1 MRGLPSR
8 VIRRFRSFLSLDS
21 PDLTRRA
28 YLNSVASGVE
38 YAARAL
44 TQFFVTP
51 VLVHGLGSHD
61 YGLWILLGR
70 LTGYLTAASGRSPQA
85 LKWTIAKQQSSQQYD
100 AKRQSVASAGIA
112 ELLFLPGLALLGGI
126 LVWFTPGW
134 LRLPPELYWTIRI
147 VGAILVARLIVTN
160 VAALPRS
167 VLEGENLGYRL
178 MGLTAAIALAAGGLK
193 VLAIYFGT
201 GLVGVAG
208 ATLAAALLSVP
219 LFVLL
224 ARSHVQW
231 FGLAWPKRAEVR
243 SFLQLSIW
251 FLLWKFV
258 NQLMISGD
266 IVVLGFAKS
275 AEVVSTYSLTKYIPE
290 ILILL
295 VGIPVI
301 ASFPGLGGLL
311 GSGDFT
317 RVARLRGELM
327 LLSWL
332 LITVFG
338 AGVLL
343 WNETFLGLWV
353 GAEHYAGATAT
364 LLIVLMI
371 SQYVMIRTDANIIDL
386 TLDVSRKVLLGA
398 FSVALSIAAAA
409 LAVTVLDAG
418 IVGLCG
424 GLILGRSILS
434 LVYPRMV
441 GRILHLPKGSQLR
454 AILRPAL
461 TTALLFAVC
470 LALGSRLGTTTFSPG
485 WLGLI
490 LFGPLS
496 AAALLFV
503 AFTVGLSSAQRAL
516 VRQRLR
522 RLFAAVAPR

>member
-1 MRGLPSR
+1 
-8 VIRRFRSFLSLDS
+8 
-21 PDLTRRA
+21 
-28 YLNSVASGVE
+28 
-38 YAARAL
+38 
-44 TQFFVTP
+44 
-51 VLVHGLGSHD
+51 
-61 YGLWILLGR
+61 
-70 LTGYLTAASGRSPQA
+70 
-85 LKWTIAKQQSSQQYD
+85 
-100 AKRQSVASAGIA
+100 
-112 ELLFLPGLALLGGI
+112 
-126 LVWFTPGW
+126 
-134 LRLPPELYWTIRI
+134 
-147 VGAILVARLIVTN
+147 
-160 VAALPRS
+160 
-167 VLEGENLGYRL
+167 
-178 MGLTAAIALAAGGLK
+178 
-193 VLAIYFGT
+193 
-201 GLVGVAG
+201 
-208 ATLAAALLSVP
+208 
-219 LFVLL
+219 
-224 ARSHVQW
+224 
-231 FGLAWPKRAEVR
+231 
-243 SFLQLSIW
+243 
-251 FLLWKFV
+251 
-258 NQLMISGD
+258 
-266 IVVLGFAKS
+266 
-275 AEVVSTYSLTKYIPE
+275 
-290 ILILL
+290 
-295 VGIPVI
+295 
-301 ASFPGLGGLL
+301 
-311 GSGDFT
+311 
-317 RVARLRGELM
+317 M

>member
-1 MRGLPSR
+1 
-8 VIRRFRSFLSLDS
+8 LDS

-28 YLNSVASGVE
+28 YLNTVASGVE
-38 YAARAL
+38 YAARAV
-44 TQFFVTP
+44 TQFVVTP
-51 VLVHGLGSHD
+51 VLVHGLGAHD
-61 YGLWILLGR
+61 YGLWVLLGR

-85 LKWTIAKQQSSQQYD
+85 LKWTIAKQQSSQRYD
-100 AKRQSVASAGIA
+100 NKRQSVASAGIA
-112 ELLFLPGLALLGGI
+112 ELVFLPGLALLGGV
-126 LVWFTPGW
+126 LVWFTPVW
-134 LRLPPELYWTIRI
+134 LRLPPELHWTIRI

-160 VAALPRS
+160 LAALPRS

-178 MGLTAAIALAAGGLK
+178 MGLTAALAFVGGGLT
-193 VLAIYFGT
+193 VVAVYLGT

-208 ATLAAALLSVP
+208 ATLIAALLSVP

-231 FGLAWPKRAEVR
+231 FGLARPGRAEVR

-251 FLLWKFV
+251 FLLWKLV

-266 IVVLGFAKS
+266 IVILGFAKS
-275 AEVVSTYSLTKYIPE
+275 AEVVSTYALTKYIPE
-290 ILILL
+290 ILVLL

-311 GSGDFT
+311 GSGEFT
-317 RVARLRGELM
+317 RVARLRAELM

-338 AGVLL
+338 SGVLL
-343 WNETFLGLWV
+343 WN
-353 GAEHYAGATAT
+353 
-364 LLIVLMI
+364 
-371 SQYVMIRTDANIIDL
+371 QYVMIRTDANIIDL
-386 TLDVSRKVLLGA
+386 TLNVARKVLVG
-398 FSVALSIAAAA
+398 ALSVTLSIVAAA

-418 IVGLCG
+418 IVGLCA

-434 LVYPRMV
+434 FAYPRMV
-441 GRILHLPKGSQLR
+441 GRILQLPKGSQLK

-461 TTALLFAVC
+461 TTALLFAAC
-470 LALGSRLGTTTFSPG
+470 FALGRHLGTAPFAPG

-490 LFGPLS
+490 FFGLLS

-503 AFTVGLSSAQRAL
+503 AFTVGLSSTQRAL
-516 VRQRLR
+516 VWKRLR
-522 RLFAAVAPR
+522 RLFAAVAAR

>member
-311 GSGDFT
+311 GSG
-317 RVARLRGELM
+317 ELD
-327 LLSWL
+327 
-332 LITVFG
+332 
-338 AGVLL
+338 
-343 WNETFLGLWV
+343 
-353 GAEHYAGATAT
+353 
-364 LLIVLMI
+364 
-371 SQYVMIRTDANIIDL
+371 YVEN
-386 TLDVSRKVLLGA
+386 
-398 FSVALSIAAAA
+398 
-409 LAVTVLDAG
+409 
-418 IVGLCG
+418 
-424 GLILGRSILS
+424 
-434 LVYPRMV
+434 
-441 GRILHLPKGSQLR
+441 
-454 AILRPAL
+454 
-461 TTALLFAVC
+461 
-470 LALGSRLGTTTFSPG
+470 
-485 WLGLI
+485 
-490 LFGPLS
+490 
-496 AAALLFV
+496 
-503 AFTVGLSSAQRAL
+503 
-516 VRQRLR
+516 
-522 RLFAAVAPR
+522 

>member
-1 MRGLPSR
+1 
-8 VIRRFRSFLSLDS
+8 LDS

-28 YLNSVASGVE
+28 YLNTVASGVE
-38 YAARAL
+38 YAARAV
-44 TQFFVTP
+44 TQFVVTP
-51 VLVHGLGSHD
+51 VLVHGLGAHD
-61 YGLWILLGR
+61 YGLWVLLGR

-85 LKWTIAKQQSSQQYD
+85 LKWTIAKQQSSQRYD
-100 AKRQSVASAGIA
+100 NKRQSVASAGIA
-112 ELLFLPGLALLGGI
+112 ELVFLPGLALLGGV
-126 LVWFTPGW
+126 LVWFTPVW
-134 LRLPPELYWTIRI
+134 LRLPPELHWTIRI

-160 VAALPRS
+160 LAALPRS

-178 MGLTAAIALAAGGLK
+178 MGLTAALAFVGGGLTA
-193 VLAIYFGT
+193 VAVYLGT

-208 ATLAAALLSVP
+208 ATLIAALLSVP

-231 FGLAWPKRAEVR
+231 FGLARPGRAEVR

-251 FLLWKFV
+251 FLLWKLV

-266 IVVLGFAKS
+266 IVILGFAKS
-275 AEVVSTYSLTKYIPE
+275 AEVVSTYALTKYIPE
-290 ILILL
+290 ILVLL

-311 GSGDFT
+311 GSGEFT
-317 RVARLRGELM
+317 RVARLRAELM

-338 AGVLL
+338 SGVLL
-343 WNETFLGLWV
+343 WNRTFLGLWV

-371 SQYVMIRTDANIIDL
+371 GQYVMIRTDANIIDL
-386 TLDVSRKVLLGA
+386 TLNVARKVLVG
-398 FSVALSIAAAA
+398 ALSVTLSIVAAA

-418 IVGLCG
+418 IVGLCA

-434 LVYPRMV
+434 FAYPRMV
-441 GRILHLPKGSQLR
+441 GRILQLPKGSQLK

-461 TTALLFAVC
+461 TTALLFAAC
-470 LALGSRLGTTTFSPG
+470 FALGRHLGTAPFAPG

-490 LFGPLS
+490 FFGLLS

-503 AFTVGLSSAQRAL
+503 AFTVGLSSTQRAL
-516 VRQRLR
+516 VWKRLR
-522 RLFAAVAPR
+522 RLFAAVAAR